1 MMTHWGWNSMAFGW
15 LIPTG
20 VLLLAAWLVIM
31 VANRYR
37 NR

>member
-1 MMTHWGWNSMAFGW
+1 MAFGW

-20 VLLLAAWLVIM
+20 VLLLAAWLIIM